1 MEAVVLAGGMGSRL
15 RSVLGDDA
23 PKPMAPVQGHPFLEF
38 VLAYLARH
46 GVSRA
51 ILSVGY
57 RREKIMQHF
66 GERWGGLTLAYAVE
80 ETPLGTGGAIRL
92 ALQQAQS
99 SPVFVLN
106 GDTFAEVDLAEM
118 QRAQEVMRARLS
130 MAVKFMEDVSRYGR
144 LTLQCARVVEF
155 REQPGDGA
163 GYVNAGL
170 YLMDADL
177 LSGEPD
183 GQPFSFEQDVLRPR
197 IAELRPPA
205 IEFAGRFIDI
215 GVPEDYERAPAV
227 LAEALDAIP

>member
-23 PKPMAPVQGHPFLEF
+23 PKPMAPVLGRPFLEF

-46 GVSRA
+46 GVSRV

-57 RREKIMQHF
+57 RREKIIEHF
-66 GERWGGLTLAYAVE
+66 GERWNELTLAYAVE

-92 ALQQAQS
+92 ALQQART

-118 QRAQEVMRARLS
+118 QRAQDVMGARLG

-144 LTLQCARVVEF
+144 LTLQCARVVDF
-155 REQPGDGA
+155 RDQSGDGA
-163 GYVNAGL
+163 GYVNAGV

-177 LSGEPD
+177 LADEPD
-183 GQPFSFEQDVLRPR
+183 NWPFSFEQDVLRPR
-197 IAELRPPA
+197 IADLRPPA

-227 LAEALDAIP
+227 LGETVDVSP